1 MSPIAQSMRVSATI
15 GKKWLQKVAV
25 GVLDHME
32 QLVICI
38 FNHLGSRRLNRTAVT
53 STHTPS

>member
-32 QLVICI
+32 QQCDISGKVVVSLRPV
-38 FNHLGSRRLNRTAVT
+38 SD
-53 STHTPS
+53 